1 MNNLSKRDSILV
13 TLTIAIV
20 IYIIVGLIAKNVF
33 HIDSYFPEDEPLQQ
47 TFKGIGDSILHV
59 DEGMFVSKD
68 TLTIN
73 RDTITNVELGI
84 NNDSVESV
92 YNLTIRVQGNKIT
105 GIKLDDQ

>member
-47 TFKGIGDSILHV
+47 TFKGIGDSVLHV
-59 DEGMFVSKD
+59 DEGTFVSKD

-73 RDTITNVELGI
+73 RDTVTNVEHGT
-84 NNDSVESV
+84 NEDSVENV
-92 YNLTIRVQGNKIT
+92 YNLTLRIKKNKI
-105 GIKLDDQ
+105 ISVELAE